1 MSIIIK
7 PVGLLKRYCR
17 GNLNGENLIVINDSE
32 AGRNL
37 GTVCQEAGL
46 PLKMISL
53 FVVNGRKVSKSYKVR
68 AGDAVKCVAVI
79 GGG

>member
-1 MSIIIK
+1 MSITIK

-17 GNLNGENLIVINDSE
+17 GSHNGENLIVIDDSE
-32 AGRNL
+32 AGRSIGAL
-37 GTVCQEAGL
+37 CRDAGL
-46 PLKMISL
+46 PLNMISL
-53 FVVNGRKVSKSYKVR
+53 FVVNGRKVTRSYQVR